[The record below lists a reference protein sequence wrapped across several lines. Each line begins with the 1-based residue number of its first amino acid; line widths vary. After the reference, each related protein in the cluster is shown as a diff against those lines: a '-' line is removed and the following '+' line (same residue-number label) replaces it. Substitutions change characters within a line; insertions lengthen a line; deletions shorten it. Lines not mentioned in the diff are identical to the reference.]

1 MGPEAALEMEAP
13 LEVSA
18 PLRPL
23 RPARCSWM
31 LLLLAVLLAAPLVPA
46 LNWQDNIR
54 PKMKVELGAE
64 DVFRFGGNE
73 SHVDYFRLAVRD
85 GNSLLV
91 GGRNLV
97 YNLSLTDLSENQRL
111 VWFSRPDDIEMC
123 IVKGKDEESC
133 QNYIRILTRTAPG
146 RLLLCGTNSFKP
158 LCREYTVKTGTYTM
172 EREKAGLALCPY
184 DPQQNSTA
192 VYVDGELF
200 TGTVSDFS
208 GLDPIIYREPLQTE
222 QYDSM
227 SLNAP
232 NFVNSMAHGDFV
244 YFFFRE
250 TAVEYTNCGKAV
262 FSRVA
267 RVCKRDSG
275 GPHNFRN
282 RWTSFLKA
290 RLNCSVPGDFPF
302 YFNEMQSTTEMIE
315 GMYGGNHSQLM
326 YGVFTTPVNS
336 ISGSAVC
343 AFSLK
348 DINRAFESSFK
359 EQAEMNANWLPV
371 PPNKVPDPRPGQ
383 CVNDS
388 RTLPDLTLNFIKT
401 HSLMDGSVGS
411 FFRQPVVIRTSF
423 NYRFTQIAVD
433 PQVKTP
439 GGKAYDV
446 LFIGTDNGKVI
457 KAVNADAA
465 DTVSRVSPVVIEE
478 MQVFASHIRV
488 RNVRVVKAGEG
499 GVSDGRLVVVSDA
512 EVQALRLHRCFS
524 DKILSCSEC
533 VALQDP
539 YCAWDKQAGRC
550 QAQSTTGAGA
560 KRWADEKQFYQSIAT
575 GVHPGCPASKAAATR
590 HSERHGE
597 RGDAT
602 SASSIHNSHK
612 TFHNAD
618 SRQAGKEGDGDGEV
632 INITQGT
639 DSGPEVSAADSL
651 MPQYSVE
658 TLAIAVVAGAAA
670 ALLLGFAMGYLCGRK
685 CRKDDDDNLPYPD
698 TEYEYFEQRQN
709 VNSRLTA
716 EPKLLPQEEVT
727 YAEPLH
733 LPQVNSKSLNSPKST
748 LRKVQQHA
756 NSTAA
761 HAQETLFQFPE
772 AYAPPSYA
780 QQRMPRDNFGTLRSH
795 HDGFGT
801 TRSVKKVYL

>member
-1 MGPEAALEMEAP
+1 
-13 LEVSA
+13 
-18 PLRPL
+18 
-23 RPARCSWM
+23 
-31 LLLLAVLLAAPLVPA
+31 
-46 LNWQDNIR
+46 
-54 PKMKVELGAE
+54 
-64 DVFRFGGNE
+64 
-73 SHVDYFRLAVRD
+73 
-85 GNSLLV
+85 
-91 GGRNLV
+91 
-97 YNLSLTDLSENQRL
+97 
-111 VWFSRPDDIEMC
+111 
-123 IVKGKDEESC
+123 
-133 QNYIRILTRTAPG
+133 
-146 RLLLCGTNSFKP
+146 
-158 LCREYTVKTGTYTM
+158 
-172 EREKAGLALCPY
+172 
-184 DPQQNSTA
+184 
-192 VYVDGELF
+192 
-200 TGTVSDFS
+200 
-208 GLDPIIYREPLQTE
+208 
-222 QYDSM
+222 
-227 SLNAP
+227 
-232 NFVNSMAHGDFV
+232 
-244 YFFFRE
+244 
-250 TAVEYTNCGKAV
+250 
-262 FSRVA
+262 
-267 RVCKRDSG
+267 
-275 GPHNFRN
+275 
-282 RWTSFLKA
+282 
-290 RLNCSVPGDFPF
+290 
-302 YFNEMQSTTEMIE
+302 
-315 GMYGGNHSQLM
+315 
-326 YGVFTTPVNS
+326 
-336 ISGSAVC
+336 
-343 AFSLK
+343 
-348 DINRAFESSFK
+348 
-359 EQAEMNANWLPV
+359 MNANWLPV